1 MDKNRIPKLIITA
14 DQIES
19 NWGLR
24 QEEQITTC
32 QYCGGMIFYV
42 EKILGVTAEEND
54 YKIMGWRSKRNYSL
68 TEIGLDIFCAE
79 CGKHSEGYHTFQ
91 YDKDAVVCAYDDIDG
106 EEKEAIDF
114 CLRQFNEKGDF
125 TPPYHTAELKVLK
138 KKLMDYEKKH
148 PIKKEKAKKKKG
160 KIKKSGSHK
169 KVKMKGGI
177 KK

>member
-1 MDKNRIPKLIITA
+1 MNKIRIPKLIIRA

-42 EKILGVTAEEND
+42 KKILGVVAEEGCQ
-54 YKIMGWRSKRNYSL
+54 ILGWRSERNYQIR
-68 TEIGLDIFCAE
+68 EIGLTIFCAE
-79 CGKHSEGYHTFQ
+79 CGAHSENYHTFQ
-91 YDKDAVVCAYDDIDG
+91 YSKDAVVCTYEDIDG

-125 TPPYHTAELKVLK
+125 IPPINTIELKLLK
-138 KKLMDYEKKH
+138 EKLKNYEKKH
-148 PIKKEKAKKKKG
+148 PLKLKKKK
-160 KIKKSGSHK
+160 
-169 KVKMKGGI
+169 
-177 KK
+177 